1 MKESY
6 SKISVLWMI
15 LLVNSVFSQEKKDT
29 VLLLSGEFIPGKV
42 VRVDNENVVMK
53 ESENVVR
60 EFNIDRDRVFS
71 YKTPASGEKV
81 LYTYDTLQGNYFSV
95 EEMRYFIRGEQDG
108 KKGFKARP
116 AFYSNL
122 VIGAAGGITG
132 SFFFPIPAF
141 TFAILV
147 GIPKV
152 KINKNTVSRP
162 DDLNHI
168 PYIMGYERMARRNR
182 KIQALIGGGIG
193 LVAGVTTFLILQS
206 SDKQLIR

>member
-1 MKESY
+1 MKKSY
-6 SKISVLWMI
+6 FKILVFWMV
-15 LLVNSVFSQEKKDT
+15 LLVNSIFSQEKKDT
-29 VLLLSGEFIPGKV
+29 VLLLSGESIPGKV

-53 ESENVVR
+53 ESENVVQ
-60 EFNIDRDRVFS
+60 EFNIDRERVFS
-71 YKTPASGEKV
+71 YTTPASGEKV
-81 LYTYDTLQGNYFSV
+81 LYSYDTLVGNYFTID
-95 EEMRYFIRGEQDG
+95 EMRYFIRGEQDG
-108 KKGFKARP
+108 RKGFKARP

-152 KINKNTVSRP
+152 KINKNTVRRQE
-162 DDLNHI
+162 DLNHI
-168 PYIMGYERMARRNR
+168 PYVMGYERMARRNR

-193 LVAGVTTFLILQS
+193 IVAGLGTFLILQA